1 MEQWWQALT
10 GLEKFFYYIAIP
22 STVVLAIQFI
32 LTLMGIG
39 GDSDV
44 DMDMEADMDMD
55 FDFDADMD
63 VDFEPDIEVDGYD
76 PAVDFDA
83 DGAADELQIMGDF
96 RFVTFRGIIAFLTIF
111 GWSGQVVAS
120 KNIHIVL
127 VMIVATISGLAAM
140 FVIALLFYSITKLQS
155 SGNISYKNA
164 IGMTAEVYLT
174 IPSKDKGTGKVQVLI
189 QERLV
194 EVTAISRSDISF
206 KTGERV
212 RVVDIFNGTTVVV
225 ESMDQ

>member
-10 GLEKFFYYIAIP
+10 SLEKFFYYIAIP

-39 GDSDV
+39 GNSDV
-44 DMDMEADMDMD
+44 DMDMESDMD
-55 FDFDADMD
+55 FDFNADMD
-63 VDFEPDIEVDGYD
+63 VSFDPSIEVDGYD
-76 PAVDFDA
+76 PTVDFDA
-83 DGAADELQIMGDF
+83 DGAADELQVMGDF
-96 RFVTFRGIIAFLTIF
+96 RFVTFRGIIAFFTIF

-127 VMIVATISGLAAM
+127 VMIVATVSGFAAM

-155 SGNISYKNA
+155 SGNLSYKNA
-164 IGMTAEVYLT
+164 IGMIAEVYLT

-194 EVTAISRSDISF
+194 EVTAISRSETSF

-212 RVVDIFNGTTVVV
+212 RVVDVFNGTTVVV